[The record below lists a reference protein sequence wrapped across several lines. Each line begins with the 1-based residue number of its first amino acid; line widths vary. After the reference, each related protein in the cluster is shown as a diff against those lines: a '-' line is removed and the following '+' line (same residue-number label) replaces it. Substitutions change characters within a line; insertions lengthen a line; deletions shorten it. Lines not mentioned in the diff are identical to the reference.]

1 MELLKSQMMVRTDQ
15 LKREIYHN
23 RKFTITENKI
33 CDYGSCQHGDTK
45 TANESIISQ
54 IDMTTVIIA
63 ICDFFQIPS
72 CQHNYIVELYSI
84 SHIFHKFE

>member
-1 MELLKSQMMVRTDQ
+1 M
-15 LKREIYHN
+15 N
-23 RKFTITENKI
+23 RPGVNCPGVNCPGVNCPGVNCPDTAA
-33 CDYGSCQHGDTK
+33 SRDTK

-72 CQHNYIVELYSI
+72 CQHNYIIELYSI